1 MNMIAWLSEWYKS
14 NCDGDWE
21 HYYGIKIDTI
31 DNPGW
36 KVDIDLVDTYL
47 EDVEFNKVQIYI
59 DDLNWIHCSV
69 ADRVFKGRG
78 SIDKLEEILKIFRVW
93 ATENKNII
101 NKVV

>member
-1 MNMIAWLSEWYKS
+1 MDMILWLNEWYKD

-21 HYYGIKIDTI
+21 HYYGIEICTL

-59 DDLNWIHCSV
+59 DDLNWIYCSV
-69 ADRVFKGRG
+69 GDRVFKGRG

-93 ATENKNII
+93 ATENK
-101 NKVV
+101 KYY

>member
-47 EDVEFNKVQIYI
+47 EDVQFNTVQIYV
-59 DDLNWIHCSV
+59 DDFNWIHCSV
-69 ADRVFKGRG
+69 VDGIFRGRG
-78 SIDKLEEILKIFRVW
+78 STDKLEEILKIFRQW
-93 ATENKNII
+93 ATENK
-101 NKVV
+101 KYH

>member
-1 MNMIAWLSEWYKS
+1 MDMILWLNEWYKD

-21 HYYGIKIDTI
+21 HYYGVEICTL

-47 EDVEFNKVQIYI
+47 EDVEFNRVQIYI

-69 ADRVFKGRG
+69 ADGVFKGRG

-93 ATENKNII
+93 ATENK
-101 NKVV
+101 KYH

>member
-47 EDVEFNKVQIYI
+47 
-59 DDLNWIHCSV
+59 
-69 ADRVFKGRG
+69 
-78 SIDKLEEILKIFRVW
+78 
-93 ATENKNII
+93 
-101 NKVV
+101 

>member
-1 MNMIAWLSEWYKS
+1 MDMIAWLSEWYKS

-21 HYYGIKIDTI
+21 HYYGIKIDTL

-69 ADRVFKGRG
+69 ADGVFKGGG
-78 SIDKLEEILKIFRVW
+78 SIDKLEEILKIFRQW
-93 ATENKNII
+93 ATENK
-101 NKVV
+101 KYH

>member
-1 MNMIAWLSEWYKS
+1 MDMIAWLSEWYKS

-21 HYYGIKIDTI
+21 HYYGIKIDTL

-69 ADRVFKGRG
+69 ADGVFKGGG

-93 ATENKNII
+93 ATENK
-101 NKVV
+101 KYH

>member
-21 HYYGIKIDTI
+21 HYYGIKIDTL

-36 KVDIDLVDTYL
+36 KLDIDLVDTYL
-47 EDVEFNKVQIYI
+47 EDVQFNTVQIYV

-69 ADRVFKGRG
+69 VDGIFRG
-78 SIDKLEEILKIFRVW
+78 GGSTDKLEEILKIFRQW
-93 ATENKNII
+93 ATENKR
-101 NKVV
+101 

>member
-1 MNMIAWLSEWYKS
+1 MIAWLSEWYKS

-21 HYYGIKIDTI
+21 HYYGIKIDTL

-69 ADRVFKGRG
+69 ADGVFKGGG
-78 SIDKLEEILKIFRVW
+78 SIDKLEEILKIFRQW
-93 ATENKNII
+93 ATENK
-101 NKVV
+101 KYH

>member
-1 MNMIAWLSEWYKS
+1 MDMIAWLSEWYKS

-21 HYYGIKIDTI
+21 HYYGIKIDTL

-69 ADRVFKGRG
+69 ADRVFKGGG

-93 ATENKNII
+93 ATENK
-101 NKVV
+101 KYH